1 MKNVTR
7 IAAVSAFAL
16 AVGSL
21 PAVAQTT
28 LLGSSAVD
36 DQVDDLTIKAN
47 RDMAR
52 GNDELRFGNPDA
64 RQGMSGSAS
73 LGYSGKTGNNESQ
86 DFSAGARLRFAQ
98 GRLVQTLGFV
108 VDYSEADNV
117 KSKEDVS
124 AVYDANYYFTDK
136 VYGFVLGRINTNG
149 LASVPS
155 ATNDPATS
163 LSKDAFL
170 GFGPGYRIV
179 NNDNIAWRM
188 QAGVGISYLEFGD
201 DNSITEAA
209 GIVSS
214 RFFYKINENVF
225 ASMDTDIVKS
235 DTALRIGND
244 LGVNFKVTDAFS
256 TRVSY
261 LTEYNDSRA
270 IRSDNKLGVSL
281 VYGF

>member
-1 MKNVTR
+1 MKYVTR

-28 LLGSSAVD
+28 LLGTSAVN
-36 DQVDDLTIKAN
+36 DQVDDLAIRAN

-52 GNDELRFGNPDA
+52 GNDEMRFGNQEL

-86 DFSAGARLRFAQ
+86 EFSAGARLRFNQ
-98 GRLVQTLGFV
+98 DRFVQTLSFV
-108 VDYSEADNV
+108 VDYADADNV
-117 KSKEDVS
+117 KSKEDVF

-136 VYGFVLGRINTNG
+136 VYGFILGRISSDG
-149 LASVPS
+149 LAQDAVDPS
-155 ATNDPATS
+155 TA

-179 NNDNIAWRM
+179 NNENVAWRV

-201 DNSITEAA
+201 DRSTTETA

-214 RFFYKINENVF
+214 RFFYKFNENVF
-225 ASMDTDIVKS
+225 ASMDTDILKS

-244 LGVNFKVTDAFS
+244 LGVSFKVTDAFS

-261 LTEYNDSRA
+261 LTDYNDSRA
-270 IRSDNKLGVSL
+270 IRADNKLGVSL

>member
-16 AVGSL
+16 AMGSL
-21 PAVAQTT
+21 PVVAQTT

-86 DFSAGARLRFAQ
+86 DFSAGARLRLAQ

-108 VDYSEADNV
+108 VDYSEAENV

-136 VYGFVLGRINTNG
+136 VYGFVLGRINTDG
-149 LASVPS
+149 LASVAS

-201 DNSITEAA
+201 DNSTTEAA

-214 RFFYKINENVF
+214 RFFYKISDTVF

-270 IRSDNKLGVSL
+270 IRADNKLGVSL